1 MNKNIKDTNVRV
13 KAASSETVRIR
24 IKDYFPNDN
33 SDIEFFDIGRE
44 TYYDLCEYKVLMENC
59 TKEKTCENDVRID
72 IKKLYPHLCN
82 KKTNVYVTREMY
94 ESQTD
99 HVKNR
104 KTVLIKVK
112 DMQKNYRDC
121 PVFMEV
127 KNELCMTLALY
138 RNEDMAEDRN
148 YNNRCDG
155 MGFDEEIRGEMFGM
169 YTNDNTEKIE
179 RYLTVKKVFEQYG
192 EILCRRAIKYL
203 IYDQNA
209 AQIARSENVSPKS
222 VWESV
227 NKIKT
232 IVRSYGKEYFGLV

>member
-1 MNKNIKDTNVRV
+1 
-13 KAASSETVRIR
+13 
-24 IKDYFPNDN
+24 
-33 SDIEFFDIGRE
+33 
-44 TYYDLCEYKVLMENC
+44 
-59 TKEKTCENDVRID
+59 
-72 IKKLYPHLCN
+72 
-82 KKTNVYVTREMY
+82 
-94 ESQTD
+94 
-99 HVKNR
+99 
-104 KTVLIKVK
+104 
-112 DMQKNYRDC
+112 MQKNYRDC

-169 YTNDNTEKIE
+169 YTSDNTEKIE

-232 IVRSYGKEYFGLV
+232 IVRNYEKEYFGLV